1 MFRPSTKQ
9 QSPFATTTTT
19 TTTTTLKATRSTRSV
34 PREPEDDSEEAK
46 ENPSQSQSQSQR
58 SQMKRRLINDDS
70 DNDNESD
77 TNAKNNNEMDIDDDD
92 PIDNIRPPAAKKQKK
107 SGARS
112 IKLSKEKVLALPA
125 CTGSL
130 ERVELVQFMCHQFF
144 ELNFNPKINFVIG
157 HNGSGKS
164 AILTGI
170 MVCLGGKAGTT
181 GRGSSVKSLVMEGKS
196 VGSVSVSLHNKGPDA
211 YKPEIYG
218 QTIII
223 ERRLSKEGAGAYKI
237 MDADGHTQSTRKQ
250 DLTAILDHH
259 SISIDNP
266 LSILTQDTSRQ
277 FLANSTSKDKY
288 SFFAKGTLLEPL
300 SESHTYANTKFAE
313 ATESYK
319 QRTALLPDI
328 KKEYEAAQLLW
339 NEMKK
344 FDNLEDEIAMLKQ
357 KVAWA
362 HVEAKEA
369 EVNSAVRRLQ
379 NAERKMAE
387 RAQSLASAEEKL
399 QLQVE
404 REETVK
410 EFLQTMEGSA
420 EPLNARF
427 REAQAGIREIQEQAS
442 TFDGNIANAKRLITA
457 AQQTRTKM
465 IQRIAEETRKLG
477 GEDRA
482 VREQKRAQIETL
494 KAEMEAAGAVI
505 TQISQNMELAE
516 IEKQTIES
524 KLSNLRATQTRLR
537 TSIQDEDRAKQQLQ
551 NSSYDR
557 VAAYGQNMTQ
567 VLNAIQD
574 ITRRGG
580 WEGNEPI
587 GPLGLSIQ
595 LKKPEYRQVI
605 ESVLGGLLRSFVVD
619 TQRDRATLN
628 SVFQRFN
635 MRGIS
640 VLKQDGREINEASG
654 MPDPQYET
662 IYRALEIKNRVVT
675 KQLVIHLHIER
686 LGLAMTNM
694 EADEMVTSGEG
705 GRAPRNLNC
714 VWTKDVVQIGGAGG
728 SFQTSAKTIKAG
740 GMPMLGVEVE
750 HEIRHRKEVID
761 RLNQELVGV
770 NREIAQ
776 AEHELGVVNENIRKL
791 RSDRQRSAQ
800 ATGRCN
806 HEIQRL
812 QDSLVEEEPAQIGV
826 FEDQKKQAEEE
837 IEGQEMQLK
846 GLEESKRAL
855 LQEMAGKRAEANALK
870 NELDQIVANRE
881 AERRKLREIQEEKIR
896 LDRLK
901 QEINAKHQEIVDATK
916 QAKALI
922 TELEDEVSAMS
933 ETAMQVSDGVRVETE
948 GKTVEAL
955 GQIIRTKEATLRESL
970 RQLGSREQIS
980 ANLQEKK
987 QTYEEAREEK
997 MKVAQLLK
1005 LLQESIDGRMD
1016 DWKLLQYKITKRAKN
1031 SFTMLMDKRG
1041 FNAQLLIDHSKS
1053 ELDLKVD
1060 VHNLGLSQGK
1070 NKDKDPKTLSGGE
1083 KSFSTV
1089 CLLLSLWESMGNP
1102 FRALDEFDVF
1112 MDAVNRKISMQ
1123 NMIRYARKD
1132 AITPCQYI
1140 FITPQD
1146 MSHVPEFNAPDVKIQ
1161 KLNDPERGQTTL
1173 NFPRQD

>member
-9 QSPFATTTTT
+9 QSPFATT

-34 PREPEDDSEEAK
+34 PREPDDDSEEAK

-58 SQMKRRLINDDS
+58 SQMKRRLINDDDN

-77 TNAKNNNEMDIDDDD
+77 TSTKNNNEMDIDDDD
-92 PIDNIRPPAAKKQKK
+92 QIDNIRPPAAKKQKK

-477 GEDRA
+477 A
-482 VREQKRAQIETL
+482 KRAQIETL

-505 TQISQNMELAE
+505 TQISENMELAE

-635 MRGIS
+635 I
-640 VLKQDGREINEASG
+640 EIDETSG
-654 MPDPQYET
+654 MPHPRYET

-761 RLNQELVGV
+761 RLNQELV
-770 NREIAQ
+770 

-896 LDRLK
+896 LDP
-901 QEINAKHQEIVDATK
+901 
-916 QAKALI
+916 KALI

-948 GKTVEAL
+948 GKT
-955 GQIIRTKEATLRESL
+955 TKEATLRESL

-1005 LLQESIDGRMD
+1005 LLQESLTGEWMIGT
-1016 DWKLLQYKITKRAKN
+1016 LTKEDYEE
-1031 SFTMLMDKRG
+1031 SQELVHMLMDKRG

-1173 NFPRQD
+1173 NFRGRIKEWLGFVT